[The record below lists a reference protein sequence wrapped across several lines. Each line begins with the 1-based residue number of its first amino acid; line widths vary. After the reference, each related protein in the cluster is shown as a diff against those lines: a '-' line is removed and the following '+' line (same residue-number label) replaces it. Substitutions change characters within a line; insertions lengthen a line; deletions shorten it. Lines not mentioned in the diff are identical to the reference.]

1 MNEGAQLPFRKT
13 APGAWGQRML
23 VLHNRD
29 STVTV
34 SATQLTI
41 LPSPKKTNSV
51 PPTENGWV
59 ARLAP
64 TQKNLSLPRQTPTRC
79 Q

>member
-1 MNEGAQLPFRKT
+1 
-13 APGAWGQRML
+13 ML

-41 LPSPKKTNSV
+41 LPSPKRKNSV

-59 ARLAP
+59 AGLAP
-64 TQKNLSLPRQTPTRC
+64 TQKSLSLPRQTPTRC
-79 Q
+79 R